1 MRVQTE
7 MKTNKNIREMT
18 DRELRNYRRM
28 LRLERERRQKIMK
41 VGITFT
47 AIFAVILICV
57 ITGSLKAQANNGFKY
72 YTSVTVETGQTLWSI
87 ADDFIDCEH
96 YKDKNA
102 YIAEVESI
110 NHLDSEEKL
119 LTGQVLIVPYY
130 SEEYVW

>member
-119 LTGQVLIVPYY
+119 LTGQILIVPYY